1 MGCSSSSALHYGVPH
16 LKGPSSDCIVLRHEK
31 SCSNGGRNPPE
42 VLTVQQKDMVQRSWA
57 TVMRRD
63 LTAVGMLLFKNL
75 FQQEPRIMTLFS
87 LEASDDEDLEQNL
100 RLRLHAARF
109 MQAVGAVIDN
119 LQTPNDK
126 LSALLSDIGERH
138 SHLHS
143 FHHEYFRA
151 FREAFLTTLE
161 HSLGKDRFKGELR
174 AAWDSV
180 IGFMTREMNH
190 GHKEIRI

>member
-1 MGCSSSSALHYGVPH
+1 MTIFSALYCYEKKVWERE
-16 LKGPSSDCIVLRHEK
+16 RHENYHLLIAI
-31 SCSNGGRNPPE
+31 SLIC
-42 VLTVQQKDMVQRSWA
+42 QQ
-57 TVMRRD
+57 
-63 LTAVGMLLFKNL
+63 
-75 FQQEPRIMTLFS
+75 
-87 LEASDDEDLEQNL
+87 DDEDLEQNL

-109 MQAVGAVIDN
+109 MQAVGVVIDN

-126 LSALLSDIGERH
+126 LSALLSDIGEQH